1 METQE
6 ALRIMRLLSDGFDPV
21 TGEQLPPEH
30 LLNQGDCVRALGAA
44 VNALERVKT
53 KAERT
58 KPENHGNPWTTEDDI
73 ELKQMYQDGIEVRG
87 LAAHF
92 SRTTG
97 GIKERLLLLGLIE
110 RKNPLNV
117 YP

>member
-6 ALRIMRLLSDGFDPV
+6 ALRIVKLLSDGFDPL

-30 LLNQGDCVRALGAA
+30 LINQGDCVRALGAA
-44 VNALERVKT
+44 VTALERSKT
-53 KAERT
+53 KTERT
-58 KPENHGNPWTTEDDI
+58 KPENHGNPWATEDDI
-73 ELKQMYQDGIEVRG
+73 ELKQMFQDGIEVRG

-92 SRTTG
+92 SRTIG

-110 RKNPLNV
+110 RKNPLDGE
-117 YP
+117 P